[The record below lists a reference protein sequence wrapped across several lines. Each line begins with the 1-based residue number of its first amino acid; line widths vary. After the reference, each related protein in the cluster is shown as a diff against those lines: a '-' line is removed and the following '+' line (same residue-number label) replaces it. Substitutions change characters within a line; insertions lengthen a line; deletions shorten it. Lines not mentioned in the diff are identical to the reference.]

1 MFYIME
7 IFSDYIKKMKYV
19 VICEDKTCDLF
30 PSLREISKKIHINYS
45 TISKNLKD
53 EGKCFCTSKIT
64 KKQYY
69 IYKLYF
75 SSG

>member
-1 MFYIME
+1 
-7 IFSDYIKKMKYV
+7 MKYV

-64 KKQYY
+64 KKQYTGDY
-69 IYKLYF
+69 CNLICDLSQYTF
-75 SSG
+75 

>member
-1 MFYIME
+1 ME
-7 IFSDYIKKMKYV
+7 IFTDYIKKIKYV
-19 VICEDKTCDLF
+19 VISENKTCELF
-30 PSLREISKKIHINYS
+30 TSLRQISKKTDINFS

-69 IYKLYF
+69 IYKLSF

>member
-1 MFYIME
+1 ME
-7 IFSDYIKKMKYV
+7 IFADYIKKIKYV
-19 VICEDKTCDLF
+19 VISENKTCELF
-30 PSLREISKKIHINYS
+30 TSLRQISKKTDINFS

-69 IYKLYF
+69 IYKLSF

>member
-1 MFYIME
+1 ME
-7 IFSDYIKKMKYV
+7 IFADYIKKIKYV
-19 VICEDKTCDLF
+19 VVSENKTCELF
-30 PSLREISKKIHINYS
+30 TSLRQISKKTDINFS

-69 IYKLYF
+69 IYKLSF

>member
-1 MFYIME
+1 ME
-7 IFSDYIKKMKYV
+7 IFADYIKKIKYV
-19 VICEDKTCDLF
+19 VVSENKTCELF
-30 PSLREISKKIHINYS
+30 TSLRQISKKIDINFS

-69 IYKLYF
+69 IYKLSF

>member
-1 MFYIME
+1 
-7 IFSDYIKKMKYV
+7 MKFV
-19 VICEDKTCDLF
+19 VIFEDKTCYLF
-30 PSLREISKKIHINYS
+30 PSFREISKKIHINYS

-69 IYKLYF
+69 IYKLSF